1 MTLCQVCSNVEKKYK
16 CPKCSIL
23 YCSVTCFK
31 VHECQKP
38 SENIVIIDRNQHLEI
53 DAHSYLIETPEEYL
67 LPKEKL
73 ESLKYSSEVKK
84 LLENPHLRQ
93 FLQHAHETYNPGGFL
108 KLAMQEPLFIEFADA
123 CLKTIH
129 PEEYQKEFS
138 DQEIIEHIKEAIV
151 EQHDQ

>member
-1 MTLCQVCSNVEKKYK
+1 MTLCQICSKIQKKYK
-16 CPKCSIL
+16 CPKCFVL

-38 SENIVIIDRNQHLEI
+38 SEDIFAIDKKGQNLEI

-73 ESLKYSSEVKK
+73 ESLKHSTELKS
-84 LLENPHLRQ
+84 LLDNPHLRQ
-93 FLQHAHETYNPGGFL
+93 FLQHAHETYNPSGFL

-138 DQEIIEHIKEAIV
+138 DQEIIEHIKEAII
-151 EQHDQ
+151 EQDD